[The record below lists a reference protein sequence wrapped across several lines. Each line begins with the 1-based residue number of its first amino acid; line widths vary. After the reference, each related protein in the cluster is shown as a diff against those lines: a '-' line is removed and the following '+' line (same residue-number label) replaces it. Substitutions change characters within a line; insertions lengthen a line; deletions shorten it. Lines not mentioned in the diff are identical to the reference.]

1 MGLPYIVWVIMF
13 YGGYHILWGL
23 SFFNEGY
30 HILWRLLWL
39 IYKAYMYIIPISMTS
54 VQFFTLNIAAS
65 NYRYLA
71 FSLQSHWGNTYESML
86 YVSLFVFSPV
96 YKKKIMAF
104 AQLYFCLCATNM
116 LWNPFIHS
124 RFMLFILLLLRI
136 QMCVFFCIYTKFS
149 CRDVISYIAY
159 YTSSYRPNKK
169 KKPLFPSALPQV
181 YIFLYI

>member
-1 MGLPYIVWVIMF
+1 MF

-54 VQFFTLNIAAS
+54 VKFFTLNIAAS

-124 RFMLFILLLLRI
+124 RFMLFILILLRI

-149 CRDVISYIAY
+149 CRDVISYCI
-159 YTSSYRPNKK
+159 
-169 KKPLFPSALPQV
+169 
-181 YIFLYI
+181 LYIVISSKQKKNLYFHPHSRKYISFNIYRKLYI